1 AVDAAQAGLGYV
13 FFSFTMMLGRF
24 TGDAVVTKLGS
35 TKVVMLGGLLGAIGF
50 TLVITFPQYWMG
62 YLGFALVGLGC
73 ANIVP
78 VLFTASG
85 RQTIM
90 PVNAA
95 ITSVAGIGY
104 LGGLIGPALV
114 GFISQVTNLSV
125 AFAVIAL
132 GLFVVGLL
140 SRKVG

>member
-1 AVDAAQAGLGYV
+1 
-13 FFSFTMMLGRF
+13 MLFR
-24 TGDAVVTKLGS
+24 S
-35 TKVVMLGGLLGAIGF
+35 
-50 TLVITFPQYWMG
+50 WMG

-104 LGGLIGPALV
+104 VGGLIGPALV